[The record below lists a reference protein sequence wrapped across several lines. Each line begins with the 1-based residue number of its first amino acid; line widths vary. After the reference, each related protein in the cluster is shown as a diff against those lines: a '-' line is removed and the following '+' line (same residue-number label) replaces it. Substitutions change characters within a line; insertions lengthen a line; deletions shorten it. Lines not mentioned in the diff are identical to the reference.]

1 VHLFPLWREH
11 ASRSIMRCSLSR
23 SKPPRRRK
31 RGGKRE
37 RQPTR
42 PMGRSSPSY
51 LLSPESNPGRGIS
64 ISNAVPKRRS
74 GREDSVEEPGAC
86 SLLLLQQGKKKKKSG
101 DDGGGEETSRGCWW
115 WCCRQSD
122 FQAS

>member
-1 VHLFPLWREH
+1 
-11 ASRSIMRCSLSR
+11 MRCSLSR
-23 SKPPRRRK
+23 SKPPRCRK
-31 RGGKRE
+31 RGGE
-37 RQPTR
+37 NESQPTR

-51 LLSPESNPGRGIS
+51 LLSPKSNSGRGIS

-86 SLLLLQQGKKKKKSG
+86 SLLRMLLLQQGKKKKSG